1 MLPLDEKTLAKLVL
15 PAHTVRR
22 GRTEA
27 VTSENPVAGKKFRGV
42 KRVWQA
48 GDKRKGGRSP
58 LFLSLSQDFYARAA
72 SKAVARVFKPAA
84 MSVPR

>member
-1 MLPLDEKTLAKLVL
+1 MLPLDEKTLAKLAL

-27 VTSENPVAGKKFRGV
+27 VTSENPAAGKKFRGV

-48 GDKRKGGRSP
+48 GDKRKGGRS
-58 LFLSLSQDFYARAA
+58 LFLSLSQDFYARAV